1 MKDRISQALA
11 NIFKKHRI
19 IFWYDAKKELRGE
32 FEALELS
39 GTEKLELRN
48 NEFGLKYRIMREQP
62 EQKFL
67 LYHEG
72 PQPPDLD
79 NWLLDVQLA
88 HGEFRT
94 DQAGIWLSELELGI
108 EFVEIVQT
116 HADFFDVAKRR
127 KRLKERIKP
136 DDTPGAIRLKMLAV
150 CAGAEPR
157 IDEILENLLTEI
169 AEGDEDKFKL
179 IRRCNLDT
187 FFWDQLKRN
196 YGYDS
201 ETAGMRDF
209 VIELFKSC
217 YAMGT
222 DGQIRLT
229 GDSLVFLRRWKDSI
243 RHHKAFEILSNECA
257 DFLKIEQDLQNQDYR
272 SLVELD
278 YFRLID
284 QKILSD
290 LVESVVESTISAGA
304 CAVVVRQRRKSHW
317 YSEFSHLYEAVEH
330 AAQFMHGID
339 EIDLAVESLAEGIQ
353 RYADLW
359 YRLDQLYR
367 KYVYHVSQ
375 SGQTTL
381 MQKLSDRM
389 ENLYTNTYLLTLN
402 NNWQRIVDDA
412 AKWQAPPVSLQSR
425 FFADYVQPF
434 LKKRKKVFVVISD
447 ALRFEAGEELHGL
460 IRQEDRYWATIKPCL
475 SMLPSYTQM
484 GMAALLPNKEIA
496 ISDNNTGSVL
506 VDGQNSQG
514 TAYRNKILQ
523 ETIPKAASAIRA
535 DELLAMNKDE
545 CRGLIRDNDVVYVY
559 HNRIDATG
567 DKRESEERTFEAVEE
582 TLQDLI
588 KIIKKLTAANA
599 NNLLVTADHGF
610 IYQHRA
616 IDESDFAG
624 SEPEGEEILFRDR
637 RFVIGKKLLEK
648 QGLRKFQ
655 SNELGLQGD
664 LEIQIPKS
672 INRLRLKGSGSRFVH
687 GGASLQEVVI
697 PVIQINKKR
706 KSDVSAVEVEILQG
720 ASTVITAGQIAA
732 TFYQSEPA
740 SDKVQPRFLRAGIY
754 NPAGELISDS
764 HELAFDLSSQNP
776 REREIKVRFVLTKKA
791 DEANGQNV
799 TLRLEQKL
807 SGTSHYR
814 EYRSIRYLMRRS
826 FTSDFDFE

>member
-1 MKDRISQALA
+1 MDKIKQALT

-19 IFWYDAKKELRGE
+19 VFWYDAKKELRHE
-32 FEALELS
+32 FETLELP
-39 GTEKLELRN
+39 GIEKIELKN
-48 NEFGLKYRIMREQP
+48 NEFGMKHHILREKP
-62 EQKFL
+62 EQNFL

-79 NWLLDVQLA
+79 NWLLDVLLA

-108 EFVEIVQT
+108 EFVKIVQT
-116 HADFFDVAKRR
+116 HADFFNAAKRR
-127 KRLKERIKP
+127 EKLKDLIKP
-136 DDTPGAIRLKMLAV
+136 DDTPGMIRLKMMAV

-157 IDEILENLLTEI
+157 VDEILENLLAEI
-169 AEGDEDKFKL
+169 AEGGEDKFNL

-187 FFWDQLKRN
+187 FLWDQLKRN

-222 DGQIRLT
+222 DGRIRLT
-229 GDSLVFLRRWKDSI
+229 GDALVLLKRWKDSI

-257 DFLKIEQDLQNQDYR
+257 DFLKIEQDLQKQDYM

-290 LVESVVESTISAGA
+290 LIQNVVEHTISAGA
-304 CAVVVRQRRKSHW
+304 CAVVVRQRRQSHW
-317 YSEFSHLYEAVEH
+317 YRDFMHLYEAVDH
-330 AAQFMHGID
+330 ASQFIQVLD
-339 EIDLAVESLAEGIQ
+339 EVNLEMESLAEGVQ
-353 RYADLW
+353 RYAELW
-359 YRLDQLYR
+359 YRPDQLYR

-381 MQKLSDRM
+381 MQKLSNM
-389 ENLYTNTYLLTLN
+389 IENLYSNTYLMTLS

-412 AKWQAPPVSLQSR
+412 TKWQAPPVSLQSR
-425 FFADYVQPF
+425 FFTHYVQPF
-434 LKKRKKVFVVISD
+434 LKNRKKVFVVISD
-447 ALRFEAGEELHGL
+447 ALRFEAGQELQGL
-460 IRQEDRYWATIKPCL
+460 IRQEDRYWAAIEPCL

-496 ISDNNTGSVL
+496 ISENNTGSVL

-523 ETIPKAASAIRA
+523 KAIPQTARVLRA
-535 DELLAMNKDE
+535 DELLTMNKDD
-545 CRGLIRDNDVVYVY
+545 CRGLIRDHDVVYVY

-582 TLQDLI
+582 TLQELI

-616 IDESDFAG
+616 LDESDFSG

-648 QGLRKFQ
+648 PGLRKFE
-655 SNELGLQGD
+655 SSELGLKGD
-664 LEIQIPKS
+664 VEIQIPKS

-697 PVIQINKKR
+697 PVIRINKKR

-720 ASTVITAGQIAA
+720 ASTVITSGQVAA

-740 SDKVQPRFLRAGIY
+740 SDKVRPRFLRAGIY
-754 NPAGELISDS
+754 NPADELISDS
-764 HELAFDLSSQNP
+764 HDLAFDLSSENP

-799 TLRLEQKL
+799 TLRLEEKL
-807 SGTSHYR
+807 GGTSHYR
-814 EYRSIRYLMRRS
+814 EYKSIRYLMRRS
-826 FTSDFDFE
+826 FTSDFDF